1 MKLYGGNIRPALSL
15 FWNSGRYTVCV
26 HGISPEHL
34 QVLPLSWVFCHT
46 WSFSHFPANPPLNI
60 ASLLRDKDK
69 LKQSIEEFYQELR
82 EQKRKHWLDKQELE
96 KERRR
101 IEREFQQSDFDD
113 LFDIL

>member
-1 MKLYGGNIRPALSL
+1 
-15 FWNSGRYTVCV
+15 
-26 HGISPEHL
+26 
-34 QVLPLSWVFCHT
+34 
-46 WSFSHFPANPPLNI
+46 
-60 ASLLRDKDK
+60 LLRDKDE